1 MKVAPE
7 GVKLATCLLRRIKEI
22 PRFSAI
28 SGARPRYA
36 NPLERSPPVNKSDLV
51 SALAGK
57 TKMSKAEAGRS
68 VEALFAPNGVI
79 AVELKKGAK
88 VQITGFGNF
97 EPRKRGAR
105 KGRTP
110 RTGKEITIKASVAPV
125 FRAGK
130 GLKDAVR
137 KGK

>member
-1 MKVAPE
+1 M
-7 GVKLATCLLRRIKEI
+7 T
-22 PRFSAI
+22 
-28 SGARPRYA
+28 
-36 NPLERSPPVNKSDLV
+36 KSDLV
-51 SALAGK
+51 SSLAGK
-57 TKMSKAEAGRS
+57 TKMSKADAGRT

-97 EPRKRGAR
+97 ETRKRGAR
-105 KGRTP
+105 KGRNP
-110 RTGKEITIKASVAPV
+110 RTGKEITIRASIAPV